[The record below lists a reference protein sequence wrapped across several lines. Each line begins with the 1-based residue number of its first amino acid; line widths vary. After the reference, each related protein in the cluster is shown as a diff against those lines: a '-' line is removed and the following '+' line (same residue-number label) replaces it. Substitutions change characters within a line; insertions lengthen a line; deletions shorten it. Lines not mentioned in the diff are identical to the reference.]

1 MEIKTKTKKAGVL
14 LTVIS
19 AAAIILGGLFVSG
32 VFGSEEVVDHLFVD
46 ATYLLKT
53 SETNAS
59 VNVTCT
65 LYLTNLWTKESG
77 TIKTIAYVMETS
89 DNLAVFKNTATI
101 GKIMA
106 DSTDEIEL
114 PLVLSNNSYKVDILV
129 FENEKLVT
137 KGVVT
142 ISAYSRIIYDEF
154 SHKEKQVWDI
164 SSTAEGFQQV
174 H

>member
-32 VFGSEEVVDHLFVD
+32 VFGSDIVDHLFVD

-53 SETNAS
+53 GETNES

-65 LYLTNLWTKESG
+65 LYLTNLWKKESG

-89 DNLAVFKNTATI
+89 DNLAVFKNTSTI

-154 SHKEKQVWDI
+154 SHEEKQVWDI
-164 SSTAEGFQQV
+164 SSYAEGFQQV